1 METRT
6 SSQILRKLEGNGT
19 RGAKQ
24 GEHFK
29 KERVAHSME
38 CYKQMK
44 GLDEGLEVCS
54 WSWVGLCGT
63 SALYV

>member
-1 METRT
+1 MAENKEIMVETRT

-19 RGAKQ
+19 GGAKR

-38 CYKQMK
+38 MLQM
-44 GLDEGLEVCS
+44 DEGLR
-54 WSWVGLCGT
+54 
-63 SALYV
+63 